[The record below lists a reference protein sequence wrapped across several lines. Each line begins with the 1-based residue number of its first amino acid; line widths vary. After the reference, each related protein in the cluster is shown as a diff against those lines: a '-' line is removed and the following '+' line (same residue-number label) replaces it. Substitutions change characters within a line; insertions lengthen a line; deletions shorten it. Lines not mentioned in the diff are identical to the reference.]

1 MHKALALLLLAGC
14 ATASSTLAPLRT
26 SPAHVYKAA
35 DPGREGTES
44 CTLML
49 ILPDGAV
56 PAGAEIAAFAGP
68 AELERRALSEAGV
81 RSMTIKASI
90 GTVIRFQVRRPA
102 ADKFDDVRGTVTMT
116 DGRRAPFDVPVAAY
130 TPKTKLIFP
139 FRGPGM
145 ISSGGV
151 NDGGHRNSSGQYALD
166 VLALTDDYGPMICAD
181 DKNECS
187 AGFGRREIVA
197 PADGVVVKAWNDIPD
212 NVSWE
217 NVDPKTYTRADGTAV
232 DTGNSVVIDHGNG
245 EFTMIAHM
253 KQGTV
258 RVHDGQTVHQGDVLG
273 LLGNSGEA
281 YGPHVHVQLQNSPD
295 PRRSDGLPLRFENV
309 PRPLVRGMYF
319 NAK

>member
-1 MHKALALLLLAGC
+1 MHKMLALLLLAGC
-14 ATASSTLAPLRT
+14 ATTSSIAPLRT
-26 SPAHVYKAA
+26 SPEHVYKLA

-49 ILPDGAV
+49 ILPEGAV
-56 PAGAEIAAFAGP
+56 PAGAEIAAFAGG
-68 AELERRALSEAGV
+68 AELERRTVSAAGV
-81 RSMTIKASI
+81 RAMTIQASA
-90 GTVIRFQVRRPA
+90 GKVLRFQVRRPA
-102 ADKFDDVRGTVTMT
+102 ADTFDAVRGIVTMA
-116 DGRRAPFDVPVAAY
+116 DGRVAPFDVPVAAY

-139 FRGPGM
+139 FRGRGL

-151 NDGGHRNSSGQYALD
+151 NDGGHRNSSGQFALD
-166 VLALTDDYGPMICAD
+166 VLALTDDYAPVICAE

-187 AGFGRREIVA
+187 AGFGRREIIA

-217 NVDPKTYTRADGTAV
+217 NVDAKTYTRSDGTVV

-245 EFTMIAHM
+245 ELTLIAHM

-258 RVHDGQTVHQGDVLG
+258 AVHEGQTVHQGDRLG

-281 YGPHVHVQLQNSPD
+281 YGPHVHIQLQNGPD
-295 PRRSDGLPLRFENV
+295 PRRADALPLHFENG
-309 PRPLVRGMYF
+309 PWRLVRGMYF